1 MKRTTLA
8 LLALAMLF
16 VMASC
21 GGKKKKSYDEVAMS
35 GLTTRTGNLCA
46 NLKAYADKG
55 TIVGQVYGTL
65 QGVGWQCDSDRSD
78 IHSVCGD
85 RPAAVAYELAGV
97 ESGKK
102 ANADNMPFDAIRRDV
117 LANFRRGAL
126 VTMHWTVPDFKGNDD
141 VLKQYVSRVADY
153 LGSLQDD
160 YGIKAP
166 VVLFICPLT
175 GKAWYDR
182 LSADDYTKL
191 YCKVQTMIDDA
202 DVSNAIYGYSETY
215 PSSTFLSRYPDS
227 NVDVINAV
235 CLSANGNDSGVDY
248 GKTLEAMVTKALP
261 FAQEHNNALGITVGE
276 EGVPHATVFSQAI
289 LPVLRNHRISYMMF
303 GANRGDTTDGHYF
316 IPFPGNGNE
325 AIQDFMQLYNDAST
339 VFMRSLNGLY
349 LKH

>member
-35 GLTTRTGNLCA
+35 GLTTRTENLCA

-102 ANADNMPFDAIRRDV
+102 GNADNMPFDAIRRDV

-126 VTMHWTVPDFKGNDD
+126 VTMHWTVPA
-141 VLKQYVSRVADY
+141 SPPTT
-153 LGSLQDD
+153 
-160 YGIKAP
+160 I
-166 VVLFICPLT
+166 
-175 GKAWYDR
+175 
-182 LSADDYTKL
+182 
-191 YCKVQTMIDDA
+191 
-202 DVSNAIYGYSETY
+202 
-215 PSSTFLSRYPDS
+215 PSSIAGCRL
-227 NVDVINAV
+227 
-235 CLSANGNDSGVDY
+235 
-248 GKTLEAMVTKALP
+248 
-261 FAQEHNNALGITVGE
+261 
-276 EGVPHATVFSQAI
+276 
-289 LPVLRNHRISYMMF
+289 
-303 GANRGDTTDGHYF
+303 
-316 IPFPGNGNE
+316 
-325 AIQDFMQLYNDAST
+325 
-339 VFMRSLNGLY
+339 
-349 LKH
+349 